1 MKKQLFE
8 RKTKTGLMRV
18 KNTFL
23 KQSNQADKL
32 CSIDKHQKR
41 KILQSLLGTHHTF
54 RKIK

>member
-54 RKIK
+54 EK